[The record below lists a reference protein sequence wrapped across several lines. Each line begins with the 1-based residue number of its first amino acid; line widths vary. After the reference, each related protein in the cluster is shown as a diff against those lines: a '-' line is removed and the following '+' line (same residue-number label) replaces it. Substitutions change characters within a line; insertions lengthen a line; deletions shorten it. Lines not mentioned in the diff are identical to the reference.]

1 MAHICDPG
9 LTIRKSDFGFLANGE
24 RADLFTLENS
34 QGITIKITNFGGIIT
49 SIIAPDKHGK
59 LADIV
64 LGYDDIQAYEKDPYY
79 LGAIIGRYAGRI
91 EGGKLNIDEEEYALS
106 LNHGNSQ
113 LHGGNKALNK
123 QCWQANITSKEQS
136 VSLTLSHTSPDGDN
150 GFPGNVEFKVI
161 YSLNQKNEFT
171 IEYFAQTDKKTII
184 NLTQHSYFN
193 LAGHHSGRIDNHQIE
208 LNADYF
214 LPMNA
219 QIYPTG
225 EIRHVAKSAHDFRQ
239 LTELQQRI
247 HCQDS
252 QVILAKGF
260 DNYWLN
266 NQDSISQEHFCARAI
281 DPKSGRCLTLYTD
294 QPCVVFY
301 TGNYLDGSQQGKGG
315 YAYLQHDGFCFEPQ
329 QVATHKL
336 GASMANTLLS
346 PELPFYSKTRFIFT
360 CL

>member
-1 MAHICDPG
+1 MAHTADSE
-9 LTIRKSDFGFLANGE
+9 LTISRTDFGYLANGE
-24 RADLFTLENS
+24 KATLFTLKNN

-49 SIIAPDKHGK
+49 SIIAPDKSGK

-91 EGGKLNIDEEEYALS
+91 NGGILSIDDKAYPLS

-113 LHGGNKALNK
+113 LHGGDKALNK
-123 QCWQANITSKEQS
+123 QCWHANITKKEQS

-150 GFPGNVEFKVI
+150 GFPGNVQFDVI
-161 YSLNQKNEFT
+161 YSLNQKNEFS
-171 IEYFAQTDKKTII
+171 IEYFAKTDKKTII

-193 LAGHHSGRIDNHQIE
+193 LAGHHSGRIYHHQIE
-208 LNADYF
+208 LNADHF
-214 LPMNA
+214 LPMNT

-225 EIRHVAKSAHDFRQ
+225 EIRHVSKSAHDFRQ
-239 LTELQQRI
+239 LTTLQERI
-247 HCQDS
+247 HCQDQ

-266 NQDSISQEHFCARAI
+266 NQNSINQERFCARAI
-281 DPKSGRCLTLYTD
+281 EPKSGRCLTLYTD
-294 QPCVVFY
+294 QSCLVFY
-301 TGNYLDGSQQGKGG
+301 TGNYLDGSQQGKDG
-315 YAYLQHDGFCFEPQ
+315 YYYQQHDGFCFEPQ
-329 QVATHKL
+329 QVANHKS
-336 GASMANTLLS
+336 GANIANTLLS